1 MFERHVN
8 FFLLME
14 ESQEC
19 MCFVHPCLKWF
30 RDVLCLLESMDPLEI
45 G

>member
-8 FFLLME
+8 FFVDRGEPRMYVFCSSLFE
-14 ESQEC
+14 VVSR
-19 MCFVHPCLKWF
+19 CFV
-30 RDVLCLLESMDPLEI
+30 LLESMDPLEI